1 MNSNSSKIET
11 NFSHIIPTKKFIS
24 NNFKVKTSINLPSII
39 GYTSDDDNSS
49 SLDSACSLDFINSK
63 FDALTDIILNENE
76 IPQEDN
82 TIKICTDDVNNNNLS
97 SLNAPKLSYMTEN
110 IFRNTQISLFNL
122 D

>member
-11 NFSHIIPTKKFIS
+11 NFSHITPTKKFMS
-24 NNFKVKTSINLPSII
+24 NNFKVKTSINHPFII
-39 GYTSDDDNSS
+39 GYTSDDDNPS
-49 SLDSACSLDFINSK
+49 SLDSAYSFDFINSK

-76 IPQEDN
+76 IPQED
-82 TIKICTDDVNNNNLS
+82 TIKISTDDVNNNNSS